1 MGGNGVLPTAQCRFS
16 TPLAP
21 SMFFV
26 MPGLDPGI
34 NVFRTCGKKDVDG
47 RDKPG
52 HDELVLRKQTMPT
65 HKLLLLPGDG
75 IGPEVMA
82 EVKRLI
88 GWLNAEGIVH
98 FETEQGL
105 VGGSAYDADKV
116 AITDATMALAQASD
130 AVIFGAVGG
139 PKWDQVPYDSR
150 PEAGLLR
157 LRKEMALFANL
168 RPAICYPALA
178 ESSSLKREVI
188 EGLDI
193 MIVREL
199 TGGVYFGE
207 PKTITD
213 LGNGQK
219 RAVDT
224 QVYDTYEIER
234 IARVAFDLARK
245 RRNKLTSME
254 KRNVMKSGVLWN
266 EVVTQV
272 HKREYQDVELEHQLA
287 DSGGM
292 SLVRWPKQFDVI
304 VTDNLFGDMLSD
316 IAAML
321 TGSLGMLPSA
331 SLGDVDPR
339 TKRSKAL
346 YEPVHGSAPD
356 IAGTGAANPIA
367 MIASFNMALRYSF
380 GMGALAD
387 KVDSAIAAVL
397 AKGLRTADIK
407 SEGTIAVS
415 TTEMGEAILQEVQAL
430 HG

>member
-1 MGGNGVLPTAQCRFS
+1 MA
-16 TPLAP
+16 
-21 SMFFV
+21 
-26 MPGLDPGI
+26 
-34 NVFRTCGKKDVDG
+34 
-47 RDKPG
+47 
-52 HDELVLRKQTMPT
+52 T

-82 EVKRLI
+82 EVERLI
-88 GWLNAEGIVH
+88 GWLSAEGIAR
-98 FETEQGL
+98 FETEKGL
-105 VGGSAYDADKV
+105 VGGAAYDAHKV
-116 AITDATMALAQASD
+116 SISEGDMARAQAAD

-139 PKWDQVPYDSR
+139 PKWDGVPYDAR

-157 LRKEMALFANL
+157 LRKDLGLFANL
-168 RPAICYPALA
+168 RPAVCYPALA
-178 ESSSLKREVI
+178 EASSLKREAV

-219 RAVDT
+219 RAIDT

-254 KRNVMKSGVLWN
+254 KRNVMKTGVLWN

-272 HKREYQDVELEHQLA
+272 HAREYKDVQLEHQLA

-292 SLVRWPKQFDVI
+292 NLVKWPKQFDVI

-331 SLGDVDPR
+331 SLGEIDAKTR
-339 TKRSKAL
+339 KRKSL
-346 YEPVHGSAPD
+346 FEPVHGSAPD
-356 IAGTGAANPIA
+356 IAGKGLANPIA
-367 MIASFNMALRYSF
+367 MLSSFGMALRYSF
-380 GMGALAD
+380 DMGALAD
-387 KVDSAIAAVL
+387 KLDAAIAAVL

-407 SEGTIAVS
+407 SEGTKSVS
-415 TTEMGEAILQEVQAL
+415 TAEMGEAILKELQAQ
-430 HG
+430 HA